1 MSWLALSYST
11 GNAFSPINI
20 FRFFSATT
28 PASIISAEEK
38 TPKSLSEGIAKE
50 NNSEPSHL
58 IFTLAFSNLSLLLV
72 NHRNERKENIGNG

>member
-58 IFTLAFSNLSLLLV
+58 IFTLAFSNFTFLV
-72 NHRNERKENIGNG
+72 KQRNERKENIGNG